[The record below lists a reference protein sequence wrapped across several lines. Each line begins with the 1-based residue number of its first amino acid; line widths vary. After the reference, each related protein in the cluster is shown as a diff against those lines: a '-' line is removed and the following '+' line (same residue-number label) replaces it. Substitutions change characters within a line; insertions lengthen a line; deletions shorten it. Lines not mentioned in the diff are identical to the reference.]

1 MRIGE
6 LADAVGVST
15 DTVRFYERSGWLPRA
30 SRRDNAYREYGPADV
45 EHLRLIIDLR
55 RLDLPLEDAARIAGW
70 CHSGHCGD
78 TTAELPRM
86 IEERRLEIADR
97 IAGLQALDA
106 RLAGLFGHLHAR
118 AGPSRSSTGHVA
130 RLRTLWSE
138 RLRTAARAVLPRR
151 RLDTRSISGSWC
163 VADDST
169 ARPRVRGRWDN
180 RHPNCPSTSIAR
192 ISAPS
197 GLPVPTPRDY
207 RLGGPVRRGRPPGPG
222 RAAPAAGGEARPL
235 RWFAGE

>member
-6 LADAVGVST
+6 LAEAVGVST

-30 SRRDNAYREYGPADV
+30 PRRDNAYRDYGPADV

-86 IEERRLEIADR
+86 IEERRAAIADR

-106 RLAGLFGHLHAR
+106 RLTALLGHLAP
-118 AGPSRSSTGHVA
+118 PSRS
-130 RLRTLWSE
+130 L
-138 RLRTAARAVLPRR
+138 AVLEGPCC
-151 RLDTRSISGSWC
+151 DAVDAVVGAAEGGCPCCSSEPAG
-163 VADDST
+163 ADQ
-169 ARPRVRGRWDN
+169 
-180 RHPNCPSTSIAR
+180 
-192 ISAPS
+192 
-197 GLPVPTPRDY
+197 
-207 RLGGPVRRGRPPGPG
+207 GPG
-222 RAAPAAGGEARPL
+222 RPSIRFG
-235 RWFAGE
+235 